1 MRYDGY
7 ISYSHAADGKLAP
20 ALQKALAMTASYI
33 DGEIAVWPLK
43 PDDWIDIGC
52 SVFERDFTDAEKDR
66 FGIEGIAPICPG

>member
-1 MRYDGY
+1 
-7 ISYSHAADGKLAP
+7 
-20 ALQKALAMTASYI
+20 MTASYI

-52 SVFERDFTDAEKDR
+52 SIFQRDFTNAEKDR